1 MWQISQKLLNYHFTN
16 VIIQKWIKTKF
27 SNNYSA
33 YVRLKNK
40 MIKMEYSS
48 LYTLTKES
56 FDDNL

>member
-1 MWQISQKLLNYHFTN
+1 MKNVANFSKVAKLSFYKCYNS
-16 VIIQKWIKTKF
+16 KMD
-27 SNNYSA
+27 NNYSA

-56 FDDNL
+56 FDDTL